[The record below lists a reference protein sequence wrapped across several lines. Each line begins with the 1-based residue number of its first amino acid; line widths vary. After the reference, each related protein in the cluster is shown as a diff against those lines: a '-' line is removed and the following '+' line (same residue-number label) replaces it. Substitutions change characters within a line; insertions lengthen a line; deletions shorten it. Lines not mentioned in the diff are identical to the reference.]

1 MREERNGRNTNKRHK
16 KKNITE
22 NDGNRD
28 YRDSDNANI
37 KCISETI
44 LDNLIYKVLFIGW

>member
-1 MREERNGRNTNKRHK
+1 MEETQIKSIKEKNKNR
-16 KKNITE
+16 TE

-44 LDNLIYKVLFIGW
+44 